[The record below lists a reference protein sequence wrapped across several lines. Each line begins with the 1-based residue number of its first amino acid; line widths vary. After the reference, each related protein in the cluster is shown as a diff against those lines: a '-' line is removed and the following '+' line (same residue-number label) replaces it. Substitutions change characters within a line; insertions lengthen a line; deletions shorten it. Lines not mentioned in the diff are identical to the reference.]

1 MKLIFV
7 LLAAPIVDVDPPE
20 EEIIHEN
27 GNVARDVPIV
37 SLHSFVLAQS
47 ELAPLVS
54 YVRSR
59 QL

>member
-47 ELAPLVS
+47 ELAPLVK
-54 YVRSR
+54 
-59 QL
+59 

>member
-27 GNVARDVPIV
+27 GNVARDVPIA
-37 SLHSFVLAQS
+37 SLHSFVSAQS
-47 ELAPLVS
+47 ELAPLVI
-54 YVRSR
+54 
-59 QL
+59 